1 MLEVLGNDLE
11 DGSGPLCSC
20 EYIFVEIQPFNE
32 FCDVL
37 YNEEVLVLG
46 VEPLCKGVIFG
57 WLTGIDLK
65 LTDVLKC
72 LFSLFAQ
79 HLV

>member
-1 MLEVLGNDLE
+1 LLEVLGNDLE

-57 WLTGIDLK
+57 
-65 LTDVLKC
+65 
-72 LFSLFAQ
+72 
-79 HLV
+79 